1 MPCYEVRTMSV
12 EFKTKHL
19 NLLQKAIESLGWRYE
34 GISGGL
40 SRGLMRVETGTS
52 QFMLDLVSQTAVLL
66 SGQRSQLNQLKQ
78 QYSKEALKRA
88 AKLQGWQYKQQ
99 EQSKGVLRK

>member
-12 EFKTKHL
+12 EFNAKHL
-19 NLLQKAIESLGWRYE
+19 SLLKKAIESLGWKCRSTN
-34 GISGGL
+34 G
-40 SRGLMRVETGTS
+40 GLMRVETDTS
-52 QFMLDLVSQTAVLL
+52 QFTIDLTSQKAVIQ
-66 SGQRSQLNQLKQ
+66 SSQQSQLNQLKQ

>member
-12 EFKTKHL
+12 EFKAKYFS
-19 NLLQKAIESLGWRYE
+19 LLKKAIESLGWTYV
-34 GISGGL
+34 GITRDLELEVKMGL
-40 SRGLMRVETGTS
+40 SGSFKV
-52 QFMLDLVSQTAVLL
+52 DLLEQNAKIQS
-66 SGQRSQLNQLKQ
+66 SQRSQLNQLKQ

-99 EQSKGVLRK
+99 KQQKGVLRK